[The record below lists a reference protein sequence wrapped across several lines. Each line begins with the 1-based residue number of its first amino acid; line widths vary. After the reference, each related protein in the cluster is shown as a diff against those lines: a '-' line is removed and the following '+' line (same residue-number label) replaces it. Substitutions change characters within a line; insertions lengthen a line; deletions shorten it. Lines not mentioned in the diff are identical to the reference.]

1 MIPILRGDQVEAFF
15 GEEGGETSLKT
26 FSEKAQLKKS
36 PCMLYLMSLF
46 LYKIDPMNGNWI
58 S

>member
-26 FSEKAQLKKS
+26 FSEKVQLKKIT
-36 PCMLYLMSLF
+36 LYVIF
-46 LYKIDPMNGNWI
+46 DVFVFV
-58 S
+58 